1 MGTPSSHP
9 HPYLLYDG
17 ECPFCTSLSEY
28 YKVKKALPGLE
39 IVSLRDAESLKKLS
53 LPADLNFNDGM
64 ILVLPGG
71 RVLQGEAAFREIN
84 RHTDISGLKD
94 FFVVGVNSKKW
105 ISSWIYPIMFRLR
118 RLVLWAKKVSPNLDR
133 IDLK

>member
-1 MGTPSSHP
+1 MASSIKFQN
-9 HPYLLYDG
+9 PYLLYDG

-39 IVSLRDAESLKKLS
+39 IVSLRDAEALKKLN

-64 ILVLPGG
+64 ILVLPDG

-84 RHTDISGLKD
+84 QHTDISGLKD
-94 FFVVGVNSKKW
+94 FFIVGANSKKW

-118 RLVLWAKKVSPNLDR
+118 KLVLWAKKVSPNLDR